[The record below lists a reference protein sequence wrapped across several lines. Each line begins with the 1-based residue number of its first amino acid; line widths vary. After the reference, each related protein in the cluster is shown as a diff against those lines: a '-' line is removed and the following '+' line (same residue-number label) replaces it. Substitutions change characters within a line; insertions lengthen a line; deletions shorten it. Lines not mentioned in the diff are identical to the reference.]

1 VDVWSWIA
9 FVAAVIIF
17 VTLGPSV
24 FLRRWSWRERIAALR
39 ERALRSRS

>member
-17 VTLGPSV
+17 VTLGPNV
-24 FLRRWSWRERIAALR
+24 FVRGWSWRARIAALR
-39 ERALRSRS
+39 ERKLRSRS